1 MITLRIEKTS
11 DWKEKFLKR
20 LDDQEKWDSWLFYSM
35 SYDIEKE
42 NLISDFHGLQALKH
56 LPNLKPFDHQLEA
69 AETVIEKMNGKAILA
84 DEVGLGKTIEAGLIL
99 KEYLVRGLVKKA
111 LILAPASLVNQ
122 WVDELN
128 QKFHIPAIAYRK
140 NYALNACQI
149 VVMSIDMAKR
159 EAYRD
164 QIYAEDFDLII
175 IDEAHKLKNH
185 QTKNY
190 QFVQNLKKKFCLLLT
205 ATPIQNNVFELFHLI
220 SLLKP
225 GHLGNYESFQA
236 AFKGN
241 KQHDEAEEFLHE
253 LVNQVMVRNRRQD
266 TEMEWTSRQV
276 QVYPIQ
282 FTKEE
287 QAAYERISNL
297 KELSPIFSHS
307 FSMITLQREMC
318 SSKEATCLT
327 LTKMKERCTNAEE
340 IAEIDRVITQL
351 MSLQHH
357 SKAEKAYD
365 IIKKAND
372 KVIIFTEYEATQ
384 IYLQSYLYSKGITS
398 VPFNGRFSKSKR
410 DWMKQ
415 LFEQKAQVLIATES
429 GSEGINLQFCS
440 HVINYD
446 LPWNP
451 MKLEQRIGRVH
462 RIGQDED
469 VYIYNLAVQNTIE
482 DHILNLLYKKI
493 GVFEKVVGELD
504 DILSYVN
511 KRQDVRKMNG

>member
-1 MITLRIEKTS
+1 MIRLRIEKKS
-11 DWKEKFLKR
+11 GWKEHFLKR
-20 LDDQEKWDSWLFYSM
+20 LNHEEEWDPWLFYTM

-42 NLISDFHGLQALKH
+42 NLISEFHGLQALKH
-56 LPNLKPFDHQLEA
+56 LPNLKPFAHQLEA

-122 WVDELN
+122 WVEELN

-159 EAYRD
+159 DAYRA
-164 QIYAEDFDLII
+164 QIYEENFELII

-185 QTKNY
+185 QTQNY

-225 GHLGNYESFQA
+225 GHLGNFESFQA
-236 AFKGN
+236 AFK
-241 KQHDEAEEFLHE
+241 KSKPHDEAEEFLHE

-266 TEMEWTSRQV
+266 TGMEWTSRQV
-276 QVYPIQ
+276 KVLPIQ

-287 QAAYERISNL
+287 QAAYDKLSNL
-297 KELSPIFSHS
+297 KELSPVFSHS

-327 LTKMKERCTNAEE
+327 LSKMKEKCTDREE
-340 IAEIDRVITQL
+340 IEEIDKVMKQL
-351 MSLQHH
+351 MDLQRN

-372 KVIIFTEYEATQ
+372 KVIIFTEYEASQ
-384 IYLQSYLYSKGITS
+384 IYLQSYLFSKGITS

-429 GSEGINLQFCS
+429 GSEGINLQFCN

-462 RIGQDED
+462 RIGQEED
-469 VYIYNLAVQNTIE
+469 VFIYNLAVQNTIE
-482 DHILNLLYKKI
+482 DHILNLLYQKI

-511 KRQDVRKMNG
+511 EREDIRKMNG